1 MKRLIS
7 TLTIALMFVVTI
19 SKAQTATDFTATDCN
34 SMSHTLYTELNAGKV
49 VVIEWVMPCGACIG
63 GATAAYNAVQSF
75 ATSHPGMVVD
85 YLVDD
90 AGNTTCSSL
99 SSWAT
104 TNSMDIAKM
113 TTFGNSPVTIDE
125 ANFGGSGMPHVVVIG
140 PNKTIYFNQLNGAA
154 NNLAGITAAINSAL
168 TPAGVDDKSLEIF
181 AVYPNPTS
189 NTLTI
194 KSSYE
199 IDQVVIKDIDGK
211 TVSTISN
218 ASIKEV
224 LVNNLATGNYSVQ
237 LFSKSKLVSKGTFT
251 KQ

>member
-1 MKRLIS
+1 MKKLIFTS
-7 TLTIALMFVVTI
+7 MIALMFVATI
-19 SKAQTATDFTATDCN
+19 SKAQTATDFTAIDCN
-34 SMSHTLYTELNAGKV
+34 SMSHNLYTELNAGKV
-49 VVIEWVMPCGACIG
+49 VVISWVMPCSACVG
-63 GATAAYNAVQSF
+63 GATAASTAVQSF
-75 ATSHPGMVVD
+75 ATSHPGMVVQ

-104 TNSMDIAKM
+104 TNGLDLTKM

-140 PNKTIYFNQLNGAA
+140 PNKMIYYNQFNGAS
-154 NNLAGITAAINSAL
+154 NNATAITAAINSAL
-168 TPAGVDDKSLEIF
+168 TPAGIDDKSLESF

-189 NTLTI
+189 NALTI
-194 KSSYE
+194 KSNYE

-211 TVSTISN
+211 TVSSITN
-218 ASIKEV
+218 PSIKEV
-224 LVNNLATGNYSVQ
+224 MVNNLATGNYSIQ
-237 LFSKSKLVSKGTFT
+237 LFSKSKMVSKGTFT